1 MYRHRQYSSL
11 WKMSFSSTWLQ
22 TQTEFGSNVW
32 KRSSSVTRNIFNGSH
47 KFRVPYSCSDKLK
60 TPFSLDK
67 NQYSLWYDI
76 VNANIFINNSNGK
89 TPLSLLQVVAL
100 FSSLYTLCIRNSS
113 RHRPRNTVENL
124 CFWCNLNVSSFF
136 WCSLLCNLPVYV
148 ACICHEP
155 WPEELYKVFGWRV
168 EGYVAVGRR
177 HCRYIEK
184 KVINSSFWKDEIC
197 GQRRRISLN
206 FGWKMKFHGVFLLF
220 FGLFNDK
227 N

>member
-22 TQTEFGSNVW
+22 TQTEFGLNVW
-32 KRSSSVTRNIFNGSH
+32 KRSSSVTRNTFNGSH

-76 VNANIFINNSNGK
+76 VNANISINNSNGK

-100 FSSLYTLCIRNSS
+100 FLSLYILCAFEIR
-113 RHRPRNTVENL
+113 HDIDHGITVENL

-136 WCSLLCNLPVYV
+136 WCFLLCNLPVYV

-177 HCRYIEK
+177 HCRRLYIEK
-184 KVINSSFWKDEIC
+184 KS
-197 GQRRRISLN
+197 
-206 FGWKMKFHGVFLLF
+206 
-220 FGLFNDK
+220 
-227 N
+227 